1 MPLLTGVDNQTV
13 IPIYID
19 GKTLPLDRSH
29 LITVRSAHE
38 QRDIHYAQGAT
49 AEIAHEAAAVAYRA
63 FKEWRTTTFHFRRD
77 LLLRVAL
84 NIEAREDEF
93 VALQRQETSCA
104 ESWARFNVG
113 LACRAIREIASQ
125 ISAECTGELPPGE
138 SNSAFCMVFKEPV
151 GPVLAIA
158 PWNASMVLATRALAA
173 PIGAGCSVVF
183 KASELS
189 PGVHHTLV
197 EAFVDA
203 GLPNG
208 VLNQLQA
215 RREDSPA
222 VTEALI
228 SDPAI
233 RKVEFTGSAAVGTI
247 IGQLSSKYLKP
258 VLMELG
264 GKAPAIVLKDADLE
278 RAAQLCAV
286 GAFLHHGQIC
296 MSTERIIVVRDVADE
311 FSAALKR
318 AVESQHADG
327 AGSAVS
333 TGVAKRAH
341 SMVADAVK
349 NGASFVAG
357 SNQWKGDSS
366 ASLEPTIITG
376 VTAKDAIYAEETFG
390 PSATL
395 YVAEDED
402 EAIKIANDTPYG
414 LNAAVHS
421 KDMFAALRVAKQLEC
436 GQVHIGTMTEYD
448 ESTAP
453 IGGAKGSG
461 WGRNNGKYAL
471 REFLVTKTISLHDPS
486 AQAGFGSH

>member
-1 MPLLTGVDNQTV
+1 MPLLKYTDGLTV
-13 IPIYID
+13 VPIYID
-19 GKTLPLDRSH
+19 GKTLPLDPSR

-38 QRDIHYAQGAT
+38 QRDVHYAQGAT
-49 AEIAHEAAAVAYRA
+49 AEIARDAAAVAYRA
-63 FKEWRTTTFHFRRD
+63 FKDWRNTTYHFRRD
-77 LLLRVAL
+77 LLLRVAQ
-84 NIEAREDEF
+84 NIEDRSGNF
-93 VALQRQETSCA
+93 IALQRLETSCS

-125 ISAECTGELPPGE
+125 ISSECTGELPPGE
-138 SNSAFCMVFKEPV
+138 NNASFCMVFKEAV

-173 PIGAGCSVVF
+173 PIGAGCTLVF

-189 PGVHHTLV
+189 PGVHHALV

-203 GLPNG
+203 GLPSG

-215 RREDSPA
+215 RREDSSA

-233 RKVEFTGSAAVGTI
+233 RKIEFTGSATVGAI
-247 IGQLSSKYLKP
+247 IGQLASKYLKP

-264 GKAPAIVLKDADLE
+264 GKAPAIVLKDADLG
-278 RAAQLCAV
+278 RAAQLCAT

-296 MSTERIIVVRDVADE
+296 MSTERIIVVREVADE
-311 FSAALKR
+311 FSAALKQ
-318 AVESQHADG
+318 AVESQHGDG

-333 TGVAKRAH
+333 MGVAKRAH
-341 SMVADAVK
+341 SLVGEAVK
-349 NGASFVAG
+349 NGATFIAG
-357 SNQWKGDSS
+357 SNQWSGNTD

-376 VTAKDAIYAEETFG
+376 VTSKDAIYSEETFG

-395 YVAEDED
+395 YVVESED
-402 EAIKIANDTPYG
+402 EAIQLANDTAYG

-421 KDMFAALRVAKQLEC
+421 KDMYAALRVARQLDC
-436 GQVHIGTMTEYD
+436 GQVHIGTLTEYD
-448 ESTAP
+448 EAAAP
-453 IGGAKGSG
+453 IGGVKGSG

-471 REFLVTKTISLHDPS
+471 REFLVTKTISFHDPA

>member
-1 MPLLTGVDNQTV
+1 V
-13 IPIYID
+13 YID
-19 GKTLPLDRSH
+19 GATLPLDTSL
-29 LITVRSAHE
+29 LIPVRSAHL
-38 QRDIHYAQGAT
+38 QKDVHFAQGAT
-49 AEIAHEAAAVAYRA
+49 PDHARQAADAAYRA
-63 FKEWRTTTFHFRRD
+63 FKSWRSTTFQARRD
-77 LLLRVAL
+77 LLLRVAG
-84 NIEAREDEF
+84 NISAREAEF
-93 VALQRQETSCA
+93 IALQRQETSCG
-104 ESWARFNVG
+104 EPWARFNVG

-125 ISAECTGELPPGE
+125 ISNESTGELPPGE
-138 SNSAFCMVFKEPV
+138 SNGAFCMVFMEPV

-158 PWNASMVLATRALAA
+158 PWNASMVLAARALAA

-189 PGVHHTLV
+189 PGVHHALV

-203 GLPNG
+203 GLPDG

-228 SDPAI
+228 SHPAI
-233 RKVEFTGSAAVGTI
+233 RKIEFTGSATVGAI
-247 IGQLSSKYLKP
+247 IGQLASKYLKP

-278 RAAQLCAV
+278 RAAQLCAT

-296 MSTERIIVVRDVADE
+296 MSTERIIVVREVADE

-327 AGSAVS
+327 AGFAVS
-333 TGVAKRAH
+333 VGVAKRAH
-341 SMVADAVK
+341 SLVADAVK

-357 SNQWKGDSS
+357 SNQWKGDSN
-366 ASLEPTIITG
+366 ASLEPTIITV
-376 VTAKDAIYAEETFG
+376 VTAKDAIYSEETFG

-395 YVAEDED
+395 HVAEDED

-421 KDMFAALRVAKQLEC
+421 KDVFAALRVAKQLEC
-436 GQVHIGTMTEYD
+436 GQIHIGTMTEYD

-486 AQAGFGSH
+486 THAGFGTH